1 MTITKLRG
9 AEYLLR
15 SVADGM
21 EDYFMGA
28 GEAPGVWHG
37 RWTERLGLSGVVEA
51 EALRALVEG
60 EHPTLGFPLLSGR
73 RERTVRAL
81 DLTLSAPK
89 SASLLWAF
97 SDPATSAE
105 VSIAVSAAA
114 GTAMDFLEAHAAV
127 TRRQVDGV
135 RRRVGAHGFAA
146 AMFTHRTSRAGD
158 PQLHVHCLVP
168 NVVERDDGG
177 HVAIDAA
184 PVHEW
189 LKASGTVFQAE
200 LQRQLTDRLG
210 LVWGPERNGC
220 QELVGFD
227 RAQLRAFSKR
237 TVAIET
243 ALEAGLEA
251 VTAKERMR
259 ADDRA
264 SLATRERKDPT
275 LTPDVLRS
283 RWEDEAARAGIPVG
297 ARLLQTMRHQ
307 PARDVPVDRAQLFAA
322 LIDPELGLCDTTARF
337 GHAHVVERVAAL
349 AAGRWTTTEIETL
362 AEEFLATELV
372 VRLTPERVRRR
383 PPQWSTVEHRQLEDR
398 VLADLASLRARPD
411 RGVTPDVVASVVDAD
426 PVPLG
431 EDQRA
436 AVGVLC
442 SPGAALRVV
451 LAPAGH
457 GKTALTTT
465 AASAAEGNGR
475 TVVAL
480 ATTNKA
486 VAELRAAGLEA
497 STIARWRLDG
507 AALPEGAVVVLDEV
521 SQVSTRDAAAVLT
534 AVTATSGAALWCLG
548 DEDQGRS
555 VAPGGLAAELARLA
569 DDHQV
574 TAAELSVNRRQHD
587 PDEQEALA
595 AYRRGELAAS
605 QATRVGR
612 GWEHTA
618 STTEETRDQL
628 AAAAV
633 VDICDH
639 GPTAVAVLA
648 VSHVDCEDLAD
659 RIRRQLRAL
668 GRITGPELTGPGWG
682 PEERSYAAGDRV
694 LLHVNCRLGDER
706 VHNGT
711 AGQVCAIDRDGI
723 HVTLDDGRTAVL
735 PPAVYA
741 GCRPDGSPNVSHAW
755 ARTID
760 GAQGGTWDHVHLL
773 ATPNVDRHTLYVGQ
787 SRGRHPTHTWNTVP
801 TPGDEV
807 HGNVVVDRRDPGEIV
822 LAAAARVP
830 DNAFAAWDDP
840 NVIDRRLR
848 GEAHEHRAALASGP
862 PDCRAERQRL
872 GRVVEQL
879 EREARTHADA
889 RTRAERHL
897 RATGGPHLRRQA
909 RDEHHSAVAARD
921 RAEHRLFETQA
932 DLRVTRAQLGRA
944 ESAVE
949 QRHRWEQANQWR
961 QHELA
966 HIDHQLAAHWTRA
979 VLTAIDQDDPLAH
992 GLDRL
997 RGARRSL
1004 VAQDAA
1010 ADIAIVDDALS
1021 EARIDRLHG
1030 IDHGQP
1036 APEHLTVL
1044 LGAVPRD
1051 GAARDAWLGL
1061 AEQAEARLDRGVPLP
1076 TYGRALSVVEHLER
1090 LGADDPLQHARAIVD
1105 SAHWL
1110 PDAAGI
1116 DGPERWRGAADQAAK
1131 LRDARERAR
1140 SREVGH
1146 FDISL

>member
-15 SVADGM
+15 SVADGL

-37 RWTERLGLSGVVEA
+37 RWADGLGLSGAVEA

-60 EHPTLGFPLLSGR
+60 EHPTLGVPLLSGH

-89 SASLLWAF
+89 SVSLLWAF
-97 SDPATSAE
+97 GDPATSAE

-135 RRRVGAHGFAA
+135 RRRVGTHGFAA

-168 NVVERDDGG
+168 NVVERDDGA

-220 QELVGFD
+220 RELVGFH

-237 TVAIET
+237 TVAIEI

-264 SLATRERKDPT
+264 SLATRERKDRM

-297 ARLLQTMRHQ
+297 ARLLRTMRHQ
-307 PARDVPVDRAQLFAA
+307 PARDVPVDRSQLFAA
-322 LIDPELGLCDTTARF
+322 LIDPEFGLCATTARF

-349 AAGRWTTTEIETL
+349 A
-362 AEEFLATELV
+362 
-372 VRLTPERVRRR
+372 
-383 PPQWSTVEHRQLEDR
+383 S
-398 VLADLASLRARPD
+398 
-411 RGVTPDVVASVVDAD
+411 
-426 PVPLG
+426 
-431 EDQRA
+431 
-436 AVGVLC
+436 
-442 SPGAALRVV
+442 
-451 LAPAGH
+451 
-457 GKTALTTT
+457 
-465 AASAAEGNGR
+465 
-475 TVVAL
+475 
-480 ATTNKA
+480 
-486 VAELRAAGLEA
+486 
-497 STIARWRLDG
+497 
-507 AALPEGAVVVLDEV
+507 
-521 SQVSTRDAAAVLT
+521 AVLT
-534 AVTATSGAALWCLG
+534 AVTATSGAVLWCLG

-569 DDHQV
+569 DDRQV

-595 AYRRGELAAS
+595 AYRRGDLAAS
-605 QATRVGR
+605 QATRAGH

-628 AAAAV
+628 AAVAV

-682 PEERSYAAGDRV
+682 PEERGYAAGDRV

-711 AGQVCAIDRDGI
+711 AGQVCAVDRHGI

-787 SRGRHPTHTWNTVP
+787 SRGRQPTHTWNTVP

-830 DNAFAAWDDP
+830 DNTFAAWDDP

-848 GEAHEHRAALASGP
+848 AEAHEHRAALASGP
-862 PDCRAERQRL
+862 PDCRAEQQQLARA
-872 GRVVEQL
+872 VEQL

-889 RTRAERHL
+889 LTRAERHE
-897 RATGGPHLRRQA
+897 RATGGPHLRRHA
-909 RDEHHSAVAARD
+909 REAHHSAVAARD
-921 RAEHRLFETQA
+921 RAEHRLLDTQA
-932 DLRVTRAQLGRA
+932 DLRITRAQLGRA

-961 QHELA
+961 HHELA
-966 HIDHQLAAHWTRA
+966 HIEHQLAAHWTRA

-1010 ADIAIVDDALS
+1010 ADIAMVDDALS
-1021 EARIDRLHG
+1021 EARIDRLYA

-1036 APEHLTVL
+1036 APEHLTAL

-1061 AEQAEARLDRGVPLP
+1061 AEQTEARLDRGVPLP
-1076 TYGRALSVVEHLER
+1076 AYGRTLSVVERLER
-1090 LGADDPLQHARAIVD
+1090 LGADDPLQHVRTIID

-1116 DGPERWRGAADQAAK
+1116 DGPERWRNAADQAAE
-1131 LRDARERAR
+1131 LHHALERSR
-1140 SREVGH
+1140 SRELGH
-1146 FDISL
+1146 DLGISL

>member
-1 MTITKLRG
+1 
-9 AEYLLR
+9 
-15 SVADGM
+15 
-21 EDYFMGA
+21 
-28 GEAPGVWHG
+28 
-37 RWTERLGLSGVVEA
+37 
-51 EALRALVEG
+51 
-60 EHPTLGFPLLSGR
+60 
-73 RERTVRAL
+73 
-81 DLTLSAPK
+81 
-89 SASLLWAF
+89 
-97 SDPATSAE
+97 
-105 VSIAVSAAA
+105 
-114 GTAMDFLEAHAAV
+114 
-127 TRRQVDGV
+127 
-135 RRRVGAHGFAA
+135 
-146 AMFTHRTSRAGD
+146 
-158 PQLHVHCLVP
+158 
-168 NVVERDDGG
+168 
-177 HVAIDAA
+177 
-184 PVHEW
+184 
-189 LKASGTVFQAE
+189 
-200 LQRQLTDRLG
+200 
-210 LVWGPERNGC
+210 
-220 QELVGFD
+220 
-227 RAQLRAFSKR
+227 
-237 TVAIET
+237 
-243 ALEAGLEA
+243 
-251 VTAKERMR
+251 
-259 ADDRA
+259 
-264 SLATRERKDPT
+264 
-275 LTPDVLRS
+275 
-283 RWEDEAARAGIPVG
+283 
-297 ARLLQTMRHQ
+297 
-307 PARDVPVDRAQLFAA
+307 
-322 LIDPELGLCDTTARF
+322 
-337 GHAHVVERVAAL
+337 
-349 AAGRWTTTEIETL
+349 
-362 AEEFLATELV
+362 
-372 VRLTPERVRRR
+372 
-383 PPQWSTVEHRQLEDR
+383 
-398 VLADLASLRARPD
+398 
-411 RGVTPDVVASVVDAD
+411 VVASVVDAD

-457 GKTALTTT
+457 GKTALTTS
-465 AASAAEGNGR
+465 AASAVEGDGR

-521 SQVSTRDAAAVLT
+521 SQVSTRDASAVLT

-569 DDHQV
+569 DDRQV
-574 TAAELSVNRRQHD
+574 AAAELSVNRRQHD

-595 AYRRGELAAS
+595 AYRRGDLAAS
-605 QATRVGR
+605 QATRVGHD
-612 GWEHTA
+612 WEHTA

-628 AAAAV
+628 AAVAV
-633 VDICDH
+633 VDICDY

-648 VSHVDCEDLAD
+648 VSHVDCEDLTD

-668 GRITGPELTGPGWG
+668 GRIAGPELSGPGWG
-682 PEERSYAAGDRV
+682 PEERDYAAGDRV
-694 LLHVNCRLGDER
+694 LFHVNCRLGDER

-711 AGQVCAIDRDGI
+711 AGQVCAVDRHGI
-723 HVTLDDGRTAVL
+723 NVTLDDGRTAVL

-741 GCRPDGSPNVSHAW
+741 GCRPDGSPNMSHAW

-830 DNAFAAWDDP
+830 DNTFAAWDDP
-840 NVIDRRLR
+840 DVIDRRLR
-848 GEAHEHRAALASGP
+848 AEAHEHRAALASGP
-862 PDCRAERQRL
+862 PDCRAERQQLARA
-872 GRVVEQL
+872 VEQL

-889 RTRAERHL
+889 LARAERHV
-897 RATGGPHLRRQA
+897 RATGGPHLRRHA
-909 RDEHHSAVAARD
+909 REAHHSAVAARD
-921 RAEHRLFETQA
+921 RAEHRLLDTQA
-932 DLRVTRAQLGRA
+932 DLRITRAQLGRA

-961 QHELA
+961 HHELA
-966 HIDHQLAAHWTRA
+966 HVEHQLAAHWTRA

-1010 ADIAIVDDALS
+1010 ADIAIVDGALS
-1021 EARIDRLHG
+1021 EARIDRLYG

-1036 APEHLTVL
+1036 VPEHLTAL

-1061 AEQAEARLDRGVPLP
+1061 AEQTEARLDRGVPLP
-1076 TYGRALSVVEHLER
+1076 GRTLSVVER
-1090 LGADDPLQHARAIVD
+1090 LKRLDADDPLQHARAIVD

-1110 PDAAGI
+1110 PDAEGI
-1116 DGPERWRGAADQAAK
+1116 DGPERWRNAADRAAE
-1131 LRDARERAR
+1131 LHHALER
-1140 SREVGH
+1140 SRSRDLGH
-1146 FDISL
+1146 DLGISL